1 MPNIKIQRW
10 QMTMLIVKTVMKLNL
25 ECGKL
30 LELPVYDK
38 NTVQNT
44 DKTEVIC
51 KLCYAHLKYNEITM
65 DIQ

>member
-1 MPNIKIQRW
+1 
-10 QMTMLIVKTVMKLNL
+10 MKLNL
-25 ECGKL
+25 ECEKL

-51 KLCYAHLKYNEITM
+51 ELCNAHLKYNEITL

>member
-1 MPNIKIQRW
+1 
-10 QMTMLIVKTVMKLNL
+10 MKLNL
-25 ECGKL
+25 EFGKL

-51 KLCYAHLKYNEITM
+51 AMLI
-65 DIQ
+65 

>member
-51 KLCYAHLKYNEITM
+51 AMLI
-65 DIQ
+65 